1 MDWKLIWDI
10 AEIVLMVVIFVIG
23 AYYRKSAVLREYIA
37 ELILDAEEYYAK
49 QEKAGELKMAWVVG
63 QVYDFIPA
71 IFKPILTKDRIKE
84 IVQGVFDYIAAYA
97 DIQVAKLKA
106 AYEAKKK
113 VK

>member
-1 MDWKLIWDI
+1 MDWKLVWDV
-10 AEIVLMVVIFVIG
+10 AEIVLMVVVFVIC
-23 AYYRKSAVLREYIA
+23 AYYRKSAVLRGYIA

-63 QVYDFIPA
+63 QIYDFVPA
-71 IFKPILTKDRIKE
+71 IFKPILTKERIRE

-97 DIQVAKLKA
+97 DIQVAKIKA
-106 AYEAKKK
+106 AYDAKKK